1 MLTRSGLAPV
11 ALAALLAASAPAEL
25 FIVDTEPGTFID
37 ISESGT
43 GLGISG
49 DEETPINTPISN
61 AVFPGGE
68 VWVGNNGA
76 LGFGELPDTNLPA
89 VNEPISNNAAF
100 GGGQALCGFWDD
112 IDNTYGDIY
121 YENREDVLIVQWNQ
135 KQFADSTD
143 TVTFQLQI
151 FADGRGSNPIYAQM
165 IYADVEQPR
174 ADGGGSATIGY
185 QDGAA
190 GFNSV
195 QWSFNTSGA
204 VSNGTVLSLIPE
216 PASLLLV
223 IIGGLAGGRRH

>member
-1 MLTRSGLAPV
+1 MLRRSGLPAIALV
-11 ALAALLAASAPAEL
+11 ALLGATASADL
-25 FIVDTEPGTFID
+25 DIVDTEPGTFID

-49 DEETPINTPISN
+49 DEEAPINTPIAN
-61 AVFPGGE
+61 AVFPAGE

-76 LGFGELPDTNLPA
+76 LGFGELPSTDLP
-89 VNEPISNNAAF
+89 PDNASIFDGLAF
-100 GGGQALCGFWDD
+100 GGGQTVCGFWDD

-121 YENREDVLIVQWNQ
+121 YENLEGLLIVQWEG
-135 KQFADSTD
+135 KEFTDSTD

-151 FADGRGSNPIYAQM
+151 FDGVRGGNPIYAQM
-165 IYADVEQPR
+165 IYTDVEQPR

-185 QDGAA
+185 QNGGA

-195 QWSFNTSGA
+195 EWSFNTSGA

-216 PASLLLV
+216 PAALLLAIV
-223 IIGGLAGGRRH
+223 GGLVGGRRR